1 MERLGVVGGMGPES
15 TIAYY
20 RAITA
25 VGRELRPTAP
35 HVPVL
40 INSIDVQKVL
50 GLTGENGLA
59 ALTDYL
65 LGEIDVLAKAGAT
78 LGMLAANT
86 PHIVFNDVRQQS
98 PIPLVSIVE
107 ATCEA
112 ARERG
117 LNRLGIFGTRFTMQG
132 RFYPEVFSKAGI
144 DVVQPRDD
152 EQVLIH
158 EKYVGELLNNVFLP
172 ETRESLLRI
181 AASMKERDRV
191 QGIVLAGTELPLLL
205 NGEIASGMPLLDTG
219 RLHVQAAVTQLWRSA

>member
-20 RAITA
+20 RSLIAA
-25 VGRELRPTAP
+25 ARDLRPTSP

-50 GLTGENGLA
+50 RLTGENGLA

-86 PHIVFNDVRQQS
+86 PHIVFDDVRQRS

-117 LNRLGIFGTRFTMQG
+117 LKRLGIFGTRFTMQG
-132 RFYPEVFSKAGI
+132 RFYPDVFSKAGI
-144 DVVQPRDD
+144 DLVQPRDD

-158 EKYVGELLNNVFLP
+158 EKYVGELLNNVFLT
-172 ETRESLLRI
+172 ETRESILRI
-181 AASMKERDRV
+181 AEVMRDRDRV
-191 QGIVLAGTELPLLL
+191 QGIILAGTELPLLL
-205 NGEIASGMPLLDTG
+205 STDTAFGLPLLDTTLIHA
-219 RLHVQAAVTQLWRSA
+219 RAAVRQLWA

>member
-20 RAITA
+20 RSIIA
-25 VGRELRPTAP
+25 VASALRPAAP

-50 GLTGENGLA
+50 RLVGENALA
-59 ALTDYL
+59 ELTDYL
-65 LGEIDVLAKAGAT
+65 LAEIDVLAKAGAT

-86 PHIVFNDVRQQS
+86 PHIVFDDVRQRS

-117 LNRLGIFGTRFTMQG
+117 LNRLGVFGTRFTMQG
-132 RFYPEVFSKAGI
+132 SFYPDVFSKAGI
-144 DVVQPRDD
+144 DLVQPRDD

-191 QGIVLAGTELPLLL
+191 QGIILAGTELPLLL
-205 NGEIASGMPLLDTG
+205 KAETAFGMAMLDTG
-219 RLHVQAAVTQLWRSA
+219 RIHVQAAVTQLWASA